1 MFRFS
6 IRQGFFIF
14 WAMIGLCFGLAAT
27 TFAQHPAD
35 EKEIGSRSHNPYSL
49 NVRLNSR
56 AIHPPKELIKH
67 MVVLKGIQAARPRVG
82 PPPQAAILEDD
93 ERRRVAILSTDD
105 TGMITTYLLEDLDLE
120 PHLPEVAQCT
130 KNRHC
135 AEDRMATMGG
145 LGCIAICM
153 KEIIEK
159 LLLD

>member
-1 MFRFS
+1 MT
-6 IRQGFFIF
+6 
-14 WAMIGLCFGLAAT
+14 GLGLGLAAT
-27 TFAQHPAD
+27 TLAQYPAD
-35 EKEIGSRSHNPYSL
+35 DKKAGSLSQNPYSL
-49 NVRLNSR
+49 NVRLSSR
-56 AIHPPKELIKH
+56 GIHPPKELIKH
-67 MVVLKGIQAARPRVG
+67 VVALKGIQAARPRVG

-130 KNRHC
+130 QDRHC

-153 KEIIEK
+153 KDVIET
-159 LLLD
+159 LLLE